1 MKTFENLEAWQMA
14 KKLTN
19 QVYQAFRHCRDYGF
33 RDQICRAAVSIPSNV
48 AEGVER
54 ITPAEF
60 KNFLGMAK
68 GSAREVRS
76 HLILAEELGYI
87 SRDEFN
93 QLCEQSV
100 RVSQL
105 LGGLIRS
112 IHEGRTF
119 QLGNRIR
126 PPGKNRDATEEASLV
141 ESDSGPIQL
150 GKLPRLP

>member
-14 KKLTN
+14 KKLTS

-33 RDQICRAAVSIPSNV
+33 RDQICRAAVSVSSNV

-54 ITPAEF
+54 NSSAEF
-60 KNFLGMAK
+60 RNFLGMAK
-68 GSAREVRS
+68 GSAGELRS

-126 PPGKNRDATEEASLV
+126 PPGKNRDAPEEASLV
-141 ESDSGPIQL
+141 QSDSGPIQL

>member
-1 MKTFENLEAWQMA
+1 MA

-48 AEGVER
+48 AERVDR

-68 GSAREVRS
+68 GSAGEVRS
-76 HLILAEELGYI
+76 QLILAEELGYI
-87 SRDEFN
+87 SRGDFH
-93 QLCEQSV
+93 QLLEQSV

-126 PPGKNRDATEEASLV
+126 PPGKNRDATEEASLLQ
-141 ESDSGPIQL
+141 SDSGPLQL

>member
-68 GSAREVRS
+68 GSAGEVRS
-76 HLILAEELGYI
+76 QLILAEELGYI
-87 SRDEFN
+87 SRGDFH
-93 QLCEQSV
+93 QLLEQSV

-141 ESDSGPIQL
+141 QSDSGPIQL